1 MKHSASIG
9 LIACCMALSCH
20 GETYVS
26 GKPVSVWIEKLDDKD
41 PREMLKSLDALRL
54 CGKSDLEDAR
64 PRLRQLAVGGSI
76 LSRKAAL
83 MLFDKFQEVDGKFAD
98 SYLVTESSE
107 SIVWG
112 RSAIKALAA
121 SGKLGYYA
129 AISAMDKKL
138 KNTDE
143 NDKWGTD
150 LMKLLKE
157 VIAEKEGK

>member
-98 SYLVTESSE
+98 SYLVTDSDQSE
-107 SIVWG
+107 LLGVRATIALAETG
-112 RSAIKALAA
+112 LIGKRAALSAIQ
-121 SGKLGYYA
+121 
-129 AISAMDKKL
+129 KKL
-138 KNTDE
+138 KTVN
-143 NDKWGTD
+143 G
-150 LMKLLKE
+150 KE
-157 VIAEKEGK
+157 VWSSSLTSLCKDVIAIGKND